1 MCNVRY
7 GKQTLFYFK
16 KGLHHHHF
24 KNVFLLHYS
33 KETLKINLRLEHSI
47 YGMDHTQQYR
57 KEETVRC
64 RKCKKAE
71 KNRYEI
77 LTSLFCYILKY
88 FCDVASGTGRGKVL
102 LTFRLPLLDII
113 CAREYVCLRAWRL
126 NCRHYKYTVH
136 KRVVEKYDLPLLNR
150 YAYSDVPE
158 DRVSVYFYIR
168 ADPGLRLQIL
178 FHRLIVFPRGN
189 TCVKETLLKTEAG
202 HLFKPRTTTN

>member
-1 MCNVRY
+1 MCTGFRFAVLRTIYRWKSTSSRTAVYVCNVRY

-126 NCRHYKYTVH
+126 NYRHYKNTVH
-136 KRVVEKYDLPLLNR
+136 KRVEWK
-150 YAYSDVPE
+150 
-158 DRVSVYFYIR
+158 
-168 ADPGLRLQIL
+168 
-178 FHRLIVFPRGN
+178 N
-189 TCVKETLLKTEAG
+189 TTC
-202 HLFKPRTTTN
+202 PC